1 MRPHEYCSKKERA
14 ELRDYTFAVAK
25 IRELENEL
33 ITQAILDRLIEAEN
47 ENEVISTVLSR
58 SKFEVNGDRDLTE
71 FFKSETLDAW
81 ETVSSLAPDSSE
93 IKSLTVLNDFHNVKA
108 ALKALVMKDE
118 VEKLYLFP
126 TAVDTETFFENV
138 RDKRYYEL
146 PKYIRQATEN
156 GYSVLIDTVDGQLLD
171 SYIDSE
177 AMKTLKRLAEKSN
190 SEMFKK
196 YTEFFISVTDIKI
209 AYRGA
214 RADKGEKFFLDSL
227 CESDSLDIE
236 TLVSEALKGEQSLL
250 TYIENSVYKEAAEKL
265 KISLMCFEKY
275 IDDGLTDI
283 TEQAKTDSFSVD
295 PLFAYYHAKQTDIK
309 NVRIILTCKQNSIEQ
324 RFIRERLRKTY
335 V

>member
-1 MRPHEYCSKKERA
+1 MRPHEYCSKKGRA

-190 SEMFKK
+190 SDMFKE

-214 RADKGEKFFLDSL
+214 RADKGEKFFLDAL

-309 NVRIILTCKQNSIEQ
+309 NVRMILTCKQNSIEQ

>member
-171 SYIDSE
+171 SCIDSE

-214 RADKGEKFFLDSL
+214 RADKGEKFFLDAL

-309 NVRIILTCKQNSIEQ
+309 NVRMILTCKQNSIEQ